1 MPSLFFLT
9 IGFAD
14 CNESPN
20 KVIMLI
26 LGEYMFLCDCIFVSG
41 QYRKI
46 EKSEEGDFL
55 LSLKVS

>member
-1 MPSLFFLT
+1 MPSFFLT

-26 LGEYMFLCDCIFVSG
+26 LGEYTFLCDCIYVSG
-41 QYRKI
+41 QYTKI
-46 EKSEEGDFL
+46 EKSEEGDSL
-55 LSLKVS
+55 PILKVS